1 MFSLLPTKVRL
12 EGNNPEI
19 DQGEGV
25 WSESGFLLRF
35 AHQVSL
41 DVLLV
46 LSGQQLFVCKAER
59 VE

>member
-1 MFSLLPTKVRL
+1 MFSLLSAKVRL

-19 DQGEGV
+19 YQGEGV
-25 WSESGFLLRF
+25 WSESGSLLRF

-46 LSGQQLFVCKAER
+46 LSGQQLFICKAKR

>member
-1 MFSLLPTKVRL
+1 MFSLLSTQVRL

-19 DQGEGV
+19 HQGEGV
-25 WSESGFLLRF
+25 WSESGSLLRF
-35 AHQVSL
+35 APQVSL